1 MTNKKRLLA
10 VALSGAFGLGLVA
23 TSVLATPLA
32 GPVTVPAPVN
42 ASVPVTK
49 APVHSQLLKT
59 YRQIRTFWL
68 SRAIVR

>member
-1 MTNKKRLLA
+1 MTNKKRLLTL
-10 VALSGAFGLGLVA
+10 ALSGAFGLGLVA

-32 GPVTVPAPVN
+32 GPVTTPAPVT

-49 APVHSQLLKT
+49 APVHSQLLKA
-59 YRQIRTFWL
+59 YRQVRTFWL

>member
-1 MTNKKRLLA
+1 MTNKKRLLS

-32 GPVTVPAPVN
+32 
-42 ASVPVTK
+42 VPVTTPSPVAVS
-49 APVHSQLLKT
+49 APVTKVPAHSQLLKT
-59 YRQIRTFWL
+59 YRQIRAFWL